1 MNHSSLLGFQL
12 DLLQKAKLRQLFSSL
27 YTFSI
32 FPSIPFDRDLEHH
45 CQARRRS
52 GGERRRLFLSKVNS
66 SFRSSSSSYP
76 RRLRRTQPANA
87 FPLPPSS
94 SFIVY
99 YYNRQGQVK
108 AFISCCFSPPRGGG
122 EGERDSPSAPTV
134 RPPQRPYPCIQTKLA
149 PRPMSVRSARE
160 CRTFISPLFLDDA
173 SKECIRWRSYWPHAA
188 VGMRSKG
195 G

>member
-108 AFISCCFSPPRGGG
+108 AFISCCFSPPRG
-122 EGERDSPSAPTV
+122 EEERGTGFTV
-134 RPPQRPYPCIQTKLA
+134 RSNCQTPPPNDPIPAFR
-149 PRPMSVRSARE
+149 RSLHLGQCPSEAHASAGHS
-160 CRTFISPLFLDDA
+160 SPHSF
-173 SKECIRWRSYWPHAA
+173 
-188 VGMRSKG
+188 
-195 G
+195 